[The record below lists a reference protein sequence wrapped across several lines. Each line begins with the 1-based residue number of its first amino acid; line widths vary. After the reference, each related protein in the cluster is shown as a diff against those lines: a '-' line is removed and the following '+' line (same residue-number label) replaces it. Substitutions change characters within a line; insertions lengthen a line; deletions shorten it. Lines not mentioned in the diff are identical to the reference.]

1 MKVYPVTLMVKI
13 LTDYLRG
20 GSFKPYCLVG
30 KENWEPQN
38 LRSPSKKCSRGHVSR
53 NGAKSS
59 ILLSLAGEMSLG
71 TKIAIQENNPL
82 NLQVRVPDNHPLHP
96 LNRADRIKELNV
108 VLVTDLVTL
117 PSFVGTD
124 REGVE
129 VQKHLVGPRRVMLM

>member
-59 ILLSLAGEMSLG
+59 ILLSLAGEMSLSNSG
-71 TKIAIQENNPL
+71 KQPTQPA
-82 NLQVRVPDNHPLHP
+82 
-96 LNRADRIKELNV
+96 
-108 VLVTDLVTL
+108 
-117 PSFVGTD
+117 S
-124 REGVE
+124 EGSGQSPTAPTE
-129 VQKHLVGPRRVMLM
+129 PR